1 MKLRRSLLLTSV
13 FCSLLLSNTALL
25 SPRFQT
31 VYITQMVN
39 EMDQHLA
46 SRLTSSRTLWVVLDP
61 ASADAIL
68 TDSLDD
74 SFWNWLA
81 QTYPAP
87 AAASSRAAAAR
98 SGAQATR
105 HRGTIFLVDP
115 RSRLVLWSAYDLPK
129 NGTPAELDRAAT
141 RLTSQLR
148 AAFVAIPEPA
158 PCFQH
163 SREPLPC
170 RRKHRRCSGVRHS
183 SDPNSSAQGTSTSK
197 VRQPGRPGADRAA
210 DGSQNS

>member
-1 MKLRRSLLLTSV
+1 MRLRRTLLLTSF
-13 FCSLLLSNTALL
+13 FCSLLLSDNARL

-31 VYITQMVN
+31 VYLTQMAN

-81 QTYPAP
+81 QTYPAT
-87 AAASSRAAAAR
+87 ATGNGGASPRGTAAR

-115 RSRLVLWSAYDLPK
+115 RTRLVLWSAYDLPK
-129 NGTPAELDRAAT
+129 NATPAELDRAAT

-148 AAFVAIPEPA
+148 VAFG
-158 PCFQH
+158 
-163 SREPLPC
+163 
-170 RRKHRRCSGVRHS
+170 K
-183 SDPNSSAQGTSTSK
+183 K
-197 VRQPGRPGADRAA
+197 
-210 DGSQNS
+210 

>member
-1 MKLRRSLLLTSV
+1 MRLRRSLLLTCV
-13 FCSLLLSNTALL
+13 FCSLLLSNDLL

-31 VYITQMVN
+31 VYVMQMAN

-81 QTYPAP
+81 QNYPATGSGG
-87 AAASSRAAAAR
+87 ASSRAAAAR

-115 RSRLVLWSAYDLPK
+115 RTRLVLWSAYDLPK
-129 NGTPAELDRAAT
+129 NATPAELDRAAT

-148 AAFVAIPEPA
+148 AAFG
-158 PCFQH
+158 
-163 SREPLPC
+163 
-170 RRKHRRCSGVRHS
+170 K
-183 SDPNSSAQGTSTSK
+183 K
-197 VRQPGRPGADRAA
+197 
-210 DGSQNS
+210 